1 MKKSVDPVEKFH
13 VGKKIDYKCKDFA
26 ICDEVI
32 TISILFFNNVVR
44 AGLNDVMTVGSISRQ
59 S

>member
-1 MKKSVDPVEKFH
+1 MSCW
-13 VGKKIDYKCKDFA
+13 KKIDYNCKDFA